1 MLGQEAELGSKHFLP
16 LRGSGASEDHIG
28 NSRVDWQKLGRR
40 SMVVDWGLIYSP
52 DPSIM
57 TGEGVQGQGQQGV
70 FSEPLELEAW
80 EGHG

>member
-1 MLGQEAELGSKHFLP
+1 
-16 LRGSGASEDHIG
+16 
-28 NSRVDWQKLGRR
+28 
-40 SMVVDWGLIYSP
+40 MVVDWGLIYSP

-57 TGEGVQGQGQQGV
+57 TREGVQGQRQQGV